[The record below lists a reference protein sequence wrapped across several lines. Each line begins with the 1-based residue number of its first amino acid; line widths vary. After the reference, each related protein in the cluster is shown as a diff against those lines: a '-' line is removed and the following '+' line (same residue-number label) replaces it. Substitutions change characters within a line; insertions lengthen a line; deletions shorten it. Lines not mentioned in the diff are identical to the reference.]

1 MGFCISTGFVAMEL
15 RMCMRIVVSIATELR
30 MQMVVIATGQHM
42 RTPTVSIA
50 TTVVSELMNTQ
61 MDVPRIH
68 P

>member
-1 MGFCISTGFVAMEL
+1 MGFCISTGSVAMEL
-15 RMCMRIVVSIATELR
+15 CMCMQMVVSIATELR
-30 MQMVVIATGQHM
+30 LQMVVIATGQHM
-42 RTPTVSIA
+42 RTPTVSTA